1 MPTYEIEAP
10 DGRVFEV
17 EGDREPTQ
25 DELTALVRDFKP
37 EPSSPSPSR
46 GGSIPGFGMFEAASR
61 VSDALLNAWD
71 NAGKIGE
78 GAVMA
83 GEAAVEEAKVEAGPL
98 RGALKGA
105 GGALKGAAI
114 VGGAMAPD
122 AGTGLV
128 GFDFN
133 KDPRSGLLYKAG
145 EAVEKLGS
153 AIPAPAQPTFMDDV
167 AEGVGQ
173 VVPGIVAAAFTGPA
187 GVFVVGGATEV
198 ADAYSR
204 EMDRQERDGET
215 LDFGKAYAK
224 ATGYGLAAGAIE
236 ARFGAGRIVS
246 RVKDALA
253 GKLRLSGTK
262 ELILGRLKDA
272 GVGFTEEATQRAIQD
287 LIVEGKLD
295 LDAIK
300 QEGGVGAVVQ
310 AILGLPAAAIALQP
324 RPASDVGVEAA
335 AKQAEKAG
343 LTSVAAAIRESE
355 ATLPKDPEASD
366 FEALVAAPIP
376 AVEGQKEDEVQLE
389 VQPEVPQ
396 EQPQPKAP
404 LENEGQEGQE
414 QVQEGLL
421 TVEEVPGEAITT
433 EDPGTSYD
441 PATLEQEVA
450 GFLGAEALPE
460 SVTVVSEPD
469 GAWAA
474 KLENG
479 KVVLNSA
486 QIKQGNASK
495 VILEEG
501 LHGVWDSPELTE
513 AWRSWRQVTDAD
525 VAAEREARAGL
536 DTNEDVLREEA
547 AIRRLIENRPADQ
560 GVIRRIYE
568 AIRKALRRV
577 FGMEVPNTEEGRAML
592 ERAAK
597 DYLTRRNEVSKTRFA
612 APQIPQQLLD
622 ESVHSKSAKGVLSGL
637 VSDGIFDDEPALK
650 ALVNHVL
657 RYDSNASISVSEYQ
671 DDTGISVGAYDKA
684 KDSILLFRGRWNAKG
699 PKSSRHAILH
709 EYIHALTVNW
719 INENPSSQQFNE
731 LLALAE
737 YAQEKLPSGENVP
750 YGLSFQ
756 TGFGVPGS
764 KEKLVSEF
772 IAELFSSRKLQDYL
786 KSIKTPKW
794 AKGYKTLWDA
804 VVGVIKDILGIKS
817 ESVLDASLKRALDIV
832 DLSSQRSEV
841 RFAAP
846 QVKPSKGY
854 FKGDYQTRPDK
865 YVSAEAD
872 AFVGQFPTETEAVAA
887 LENPTSNVPL
897 DTRAWAVGIIGDKLA
912 NRYYQAETPQEQAAA
927 QKDLVR
933 LAKLGQV
940 EGTEQGQGFRARQRM
955 KDKLAP
961 HSVLLTF
968 LNLVNDQQ
976 RAVIDPVVDVQGVAD
991 GVKTGMEEAG
1001 QQAADKIGKAA
1012 KGARQPKEA
1021 TKEPEPADRSA
1032 KRIVNRL
1039 AKSQSDTP
1047 SWTAGASDDVEA
1059 AVRAQYDQQAP
1070 TEAFVSVLEGLGVK
1084 PEVAAQLAELVG
1096 REIEVRKRVV
1106 EAKQDQ
1112 KAAETIQDSG
1122 KIARLLEAAG
1132 VEEDVDWRELFQ
1144 SSAATQKERQKELF
1158 DRIQN
1163 DPRFARLSKAQ
1174 RAELANTLFKAW
1186 ELERLR
1192 IFRQEFDKLLP
1203 GDPETPQQRAVKKIL
1218 PKLIRFLNLG
1228 MLDAD
1233 AVRNEVARL
1242 YGMETFD
1249 SDLANELKR
1258 LSNLAQKLPEGS
1270 VQQDQALQRMQNLL
1284 LSKSKLPTDKILAD
1298 FWYANVLG
1306 RTSTFLNV
1314 LLGSAGTGLW
1324 AQTLLS
1330 AKVATANLAPGDA
1343 LRMWQAYFGAISDAI
1358 VAGGYITYSGD
1369 RSVIPGYRKEIDAAL
1384 SMKDPLKGADTFET
1398 MMAKAR
1404 LEGKR
1409 GKAFAAFTLSLTK
1422 RIMTALDLIGSA
1434 GVGDAAKFAAA
1445 YNLGD
1450 KEAIQKLRNRSNKE
1464 ANKQAET
1471 QAREELGPNAPR
1483 AVVNA
1488 RKRQILEA
1496 GISQEILDAAE
1507 SVRRRVAANA
1517 EPHGIGGGLYRT
1529 VKSWPFLYK
1538 SAAGLQFIRAAAN
1551 MANWVTDAVP
1561 GVGLAKY
1568 VQSKLPPNHKLY
1580 VNLSKEDQDLAM
1592 GAQIAGLAV
1601 IAGAAAMFLNDDGED
1616 DGWDISGGWSN
1627 LPPQRKK
1634 LLRDGGERPYT
1645 IQTPYGKFA
1654 YKQISGL
1661 NAVLALV
1668 GTLRDQQKYNRE
1680 DWDKESTAA
1689 KLFHAWLFGSIAVIK
1704 DLNTVS
1710 SITDVVG
1717 QGASTGSDEALGAR
1731 FVNFLTRFGSGF
1743 IPFRGALGEFDQYTD
1758 LRKYQPDKED
1768 VIGAALRNV
1777 PFARRAIKSGA
1788 DIDIFGE
1795 PIRTPPN
1802 LLKNW
1807 VDITEQPEEWKT
1819 LAAMA
1824 QKGYWLTERSFGAAQ
1839 LVDPESGEKRDM
1851 TAKEKIAYAKARG
1864 QFLKGIV
1871 VENREALLEMD
1882 AEQLATYW
1890 KSRVN
1895 AANERGMAAARRAAA
1910 GEEE

>member
-1 MPTYEIEAP
+1 MPIYEIEAP

-37 EPSSPSPSR
+37 EPAKAASR
-46 GGSIPGFGMFEAASR
+46 GGTIPGFGLYETASR
-61 VSDALLNAWD
+61 VSDALLSAWD

-83 GEAAVEEAKVEAGPL
+83 AEAAVEEAKVEAGPL

-105 GGALKGAAI
+105 AGALKGAAI
-114 VGGAMAPD
+114 VGSAMAPD
-122 AGTGLV
+122 AGTGLI
-128 GFDFN
+128 GFDTS
-133 KDPRSGLLYKAG
+133 KDPRGGLLYKAG
-145 EAVEKLGS
+145 EVVEKLGS
-153 AIPAPAQPTFMDDV
+153 TVPAPAQPTFMDDV

-187 GVFVVGGATEV
+187 GAFVVGGATEV

-204 EMDRQERDGET
+204 EMDRQEKAGEA

-262 ELILGRLKDA
+262 ELILGRMKDA
-272 GVGFTEEATQRAIQD
+272 GVGFTEEAAQRAIQD
-287 LIVEGKLD
+287 LIVDGKLD

-324 RPASDVGVEAA
+324 RKAKDIGVEAA
-335 AKQAEKAG
+335 ASQAERAG

-355 ATLPKDPEASD
+355 ATLPKDPEAAD
-366 FEALVAAPIP
+366 FEALVSAPIP
-376 AVEGQKEDEVQLE
+376 AVEEQPAPEVQL
-389 VQPEVPQ
+389 EVPQ
-396 EQPQPKAP
+396 EQPQPKAQ
-404 LENEGQEGQE
+404 NEGQAQG

-421 TVEEVPGEAITT
+421 TVEEVPGEAIKT

-441 PATLEQEVA
+441 PATLEQEVV
-450 GFLGAEALPE
+450 GFLGGESLPE

-474 KLENG
+474 KLEGG
-479 KVVLNSA
+479 KVVLNAA
-486 QIKQGNASK
+486 QIKQGNATK
-495 VILEEG
+495 VVLEEG
-501 LHGVWDSPELTE
+501 LHGVWDSPELSE

-536 DTNEDVLREEA
+536 DTSEDVLREEA

-560 GVIRRIYE
+560 GFIRKIYE
-568 AIRKALRRV
+568 AIRTALRRV
-577 FGMEVPNTEEGRAML
+577 FGLEVPNTEQGRAML
-592 ERAAK
+592 EQAAK

-622 ESVHSKSAKGVLSGL
+622 ESVHSKSAKGVLYGL

-657 RYDSNASISVSEYQ
+657 RYDLNASISVSEYQ

-719 INENPSSQQFNE
+719 INKNQNSQQFNE

-737 YAQEKLPSGENVP
+737 YAQEKLQSGENVP

-786 KSIKTPKW
+786 KSIKAPKW
-794 AKGYKTLWDA
+794 AKGYKTLWDE

-846 QVKPSKGY
+846 QIKPSKGY
-854 FKGDYQTRPDK
+854 FKGDYKTRPDK
-865 YVSAEAD
+865 DVSAEAD

-887 LENPTSNVPL
+887 LENPTANVPM
-897 DTRAWAVGIIGDKLA
+897 DTRAWAVGIIGDRLA
-912 NRYYQAETPQEQAAA
+912 NRYYQTEDPAEQAAI
-927 QKDLVR
+927 QKDLIR

-940 EGTEQGQGFRARQRM
+940 EGMEQGQGFRARQRM

-968 LNLVNDQQ
+968 FNLINDQQ
-976 RAVIDPVVDVQGVAD
+976 REVIDPIVDVSGVAQGV
-991 GVKTGMEEAG
+991 KEGMDEAG
-1001 QQAADKIGKAA
+1001 GQAAEKIGKAV
-1012 KGARQPKEA
+1012 KGSQQPKEA
-1021 TKEPEPADRSA
+1021 TKEPEPATKTA
-1032 KRIVNRL
+1032 KRIVSRL

-1047 SWTAGASDDVEA
+1047 SWPAGASDDVEA
-1059 AVRAQYDQQAP
+1059 AVRAQLEQQSP
-1070 TEAFVSVLEGLGVK
+1070 TEAFASVLTGLGVN
-1084 PEVAAQLAELVG
+1084 PDVSAQLSGLVA
-1096 REIEVRKRVV
+1096 REIEVRKRVA
-1106 EAKQDQ
+1106 EAKEDQ
-1112 KAAETIQDSG
+1112 KAAETIQDSS
-1122 KIARLLEAAG
+1122 KIARLLEAAR
-1132 VEEDVDWRELFQ
+1132 VQEDVNWSELFQ
-1144 SSAATQKERQKELF
+1144 SSAATQEQRQKELF

-1203 GDPETPQQRAVKKIL
+1203 GDPETPQKRAVKKIL
-1218 PKLIRFLNLG
+1218 PKLLRYLNLG

-1233 AVRNEVARL
+1233 AVRNEIARL

-1249 SDLANELKR
+1249 SDLSNQLKK
-1258 LSNLAQKLPEGS
+1258 LSQQAQKLPDGS
-1270 VQQDQALQRMQNLL
+1270 IQQNQVLDKMHSLMMSR
-1284 LSKSKLPTDKILAD
+1284 SKLPLDKVLAD
-1298 FWYANVLG
+1298 FWYSNVLG
-1306 RTSTFLNV
+1306 RTSTYLNV
-1314 LLGSAGTGLW
+1314 LLGTLGTGLW

-1330 AKVATANLAPGDA
+1330 AKVATANMAPGDA
-1343 LRMWQAYFGAISDAI
+1343 LRMWQAYFGAIKDAI
-1358 VAGGYITYSGD
+1358 VAGAYIIYTGD
-1369 RSVIPGYRKEIDAAL
+1369 RSVMPGFRKEIDAAL
-1384 SMKDPLKGADTFET
+1384 SMKDPLKAADTFET
-1398 MMAKAR
+1398 IMAKAR
-1404 LEGKR
+1404 MEGKP
-1409 GKAFAAFTLSLTK
+1409 GKLAWAFTQAATK

-1445 YNLGD
+1445 YNQGNQ
-1450 KEAIQKLRNRSNKE
+1450 EAINKLRKRFDKE

-1471 QAREELGPNAPR
+1471 QAREELGPKAPR

-1488 RKRQILEA
+1488 RKREILEA
-1496 GISQEILDAAE
+1496 GIDQSVLDAAD
-1507 SVRRRVAANA
+1507 SVRRRAASNA
-1517 EPHGIGGGLYRT
+1517 EPHGIGGFLYRT
-1529 VKSWPFLYK
+1529 VKPWPFLAK
-1538 SAAGLQFIRAAAN
+1538 SAAGLQFVRAAAN

-1568 VQSKLPPNHKLY
+1568 AQSKIPPKHPLY

-1592 GAQIAGLAV
+1592 AAQIAGLAV
-1601 IAGAAAMFLNDDGED
+1601 IAGTAAMFLNDDEED

-1627 LPPQRKK
+1627 LTPQRKK

-1645 IQTPYGKFA
+1645 ITTPFGAFN
-1654 YKQISGL
+1654 YKQLSGL
-1661 NAVLALV
+1661 NAPLALV
-1668 GTLRDQQKYNRE
+1668 GTLRDQQKY
-1680 DWDKESTAA
+1680 DKEKWSKETAAA
-1689 KLFHAWLFGSIAVIK
+1689 KLFHAWLFGSIGIVK

-1717 QGASTGSDEALGAR
+1717 QGAVGTDEALMAR
-1731 FVNFLTRFGSGF
+1731 VVNFMTRFGSGF
-1743 IPFRGALGEFDQYTD
+1743 IPYRGALGEFDQYSD
-1758 LRKYQPDKED
+1758 RRKYMPDKED
-1768 VIGAALRNV
+1768 VVGAALRNV
-1777 PFARRAIKSGA
+1777 PFARRAIESGA
-1788 DIDIFGE
+1788 DIDVFGE
-1795 PIRTPPN
+1795 PIRTPAN

-1807 VDITEQPEEWKT
+1807 VDITKQPEEWRT
-1819 LAAMA
+1819 LASMA
-1824 QKGYWLTERSFGAAQ
+1824 QKGYWLTEASLGTREI
-1839 LVDPESGEKRDM
+1839 VDPNSGEKREM
-1851 TAKEKIAYAKARG
+1851 TATEKVAYAQARG
-1864 QFLKGIV
+1864 RYIKVLV
-1871 VENREALLEMD
+1871 LEDREALLGMN
-1882 AEQLATYW
+1882 AEELADYW
-1890 KSRVN
+1890 RSKVSN
-1895 AANERGMAAARRAAA
+1895 ANKQAMRAAREVASE
-1910 GEEE
+1910 GQ